1 MNKITTYSS
10 ALAVMALTLTACGG
24 VMDDD
29 HPNTVPEA
37 IRITTSLN
45 AQTLTRA
52 AKLDEQATLLS
63 KDNKL
68 GVFVYKTG
76 TTTATKL
83 GDNQSGTYGYANEEF
98 TVGELTAGGTKNV
111 LNHAGGAQIPYPAD
125 ASNIDVYMYAPYVSS
140 VSALNAEQTFTVT
153 ADQNT
158 ASAAADYIN
167 NDVLWGEVKNNT
179 FNTDVDCKLSHKFAK
194 VVVNIKF
201 GPDRQGSYSDL
212 ANIISVKL
220 KGVYLTSKLN
230 FATGAVKD
238 ANQVTTE
245 HKDITF
251 WLGDKPTAQATDMK
265 QMALCVLPPQQTMVG
280 TTLEIVYQSD
290 PSDENTKVTY
300 SYTGSS
306 TEAFTFYSG
315 KVTTFTFSISPD
327 GIQNLSTDITNW
339 DDGTTTLPST
349 EHAF

>member
-10 ALAVMALTLTACGG
+10 ALAIVALTLTACGG

-45 AQTLTRA
+45 AQTLSRA

-63 KDNKL
+63 KANKL

-83 GDNQSGTYGYANEEF
+83 GDNQSDTYGYANEEF
-98 TVGELTAGGTKNV
+98 TVGELTASGTKNV

-125 ASNIDVYMYAPYVSS
+125 ASNIDVYMYAPYVSL
-140 VSALNAEQTFTVT
+140 VSALNTEQTFTVT

-158 ASAAADYIN
+158 ANAASDYIN

-238 ANQVTTE
+238 ANNVSASHQ
-245 HKDITF
+245 DITF

-265 QMALCVLPPQQTMVG
+265 QMALCVLPPQQTHTG
-280 TTLEIVYQSD
+280 TELEIVYQSD
-290 PSDENTKVTY
+290 PNDASTQVTY
-300 SYTGSS
+300 SYKGANN
-306 TEAFTFYSG
+306 EAFNFYSG

-327 GIQNLSTDITNW
+327 GVNILSTQITDWENNNVNI
-339 DDGTTTLPST
+339 G
-349 EHAF
+349 EHAY

>member
-45 AQTLTRA
+45 AQTLSRA

-98 TVGELTAGGTKNV
+98 TVGDLTAGGTKNV
-111 LNHAGGAQIPYPAD
+111 LNHVGDSQIPYPAD

-140 VSALNAEQTFTVT
+140 VSALNTEQTFTVT

-238 ANQVTTE
+238 ANNVSASHQ
-245 HKDITF
+245 DITF

-265 QMALCVLPPQQTMVG
+265 QMALCVLPPQQTHTG
-280 TTLEIVYQSD
+280 TELEIVYQSD
-290 PSDENTKVTY
+290 PNDASTQVTY
-300 SYTGSS
+300 SYKGANN
-306 TEAFTFYSG
+306 EAFNFYSG

-327 GIQNLSTDITNW
+327 GVNILSTQITDWENNNVNI
-339 DDGTTTLPST
+339 G
-349 EHAF
+349 EHAY

>member
-45 AQTLTRA
+45 AQTLSRA

-68 GVFVYKTG
+68 GVFVYKKG

-83 GDNQSGTYGYANEEF
+83 GDNQSGTYGYANEQF
-98 TVGELTAGGTKNV
+98 TVGDLTAGGTKNV
-111 LNHAGGAQIPYPAD
+111 LNHASGSQIPYPAD
-125 ASNIDVYMYAPYVSS
+125 ASNIDVYMYAPYVLS
-140 VSALNAEQTFTVT
+140 VSALNTEQTFTVT

-230 FATGAVKD
+230 FATGAVTE
-238 ANQVTTE
+238 ANNVSPTPS
-245 HKDITF
+245 DITF
-251 WLGDKPTAQATDMK
+251 WLGDKPTANAADMK
-265 QMALCVLPPQQTMVG
+265 QMALCVLPPQQTHTG
-280 TTLEIVYQSD
+280 TELEIVYQSD
-290 PSDENTKVTY
+290 PNDASTQVTY
-300 SYTGSS
+300 SYKGANK
-306 TEAFTFYSG
+306 EAFNFYSG

-327 GIQNLSTDITNW
+327 GVNILSTQITDWENNNVNI
-339 DDGTTTLPST
+339 G
-349 EHAF
+349 EHAY

>member
-1 MNKITTYSS
+1 MNKITIYSS

-45 AQTLTRA
+45 AQTLSRA

-63 KDNKL
+63 KDNHL

-76 TTTATKL
+76 TTTATML
-83 GDNQSGTYGYANEEF
+83 GDNQSGTYGYANQEF
-98 TVGELTAGGTKNV
+98 KVGELTASGTKNV
-111 LNHAGGAQIPYPAD
+111 LNHVGEAQIPYPAD
-125 ASNIDVYMYAPYVSS
+125 ASNIDVYMYAPYVSL
-140 VSALNAEQTFTVT
+140 VSALNTEQEFTVT
-153 ADQNT
+153 ADQNAST
-158 ASAAADYIN
+158 ATADYIK
-167 NDVLWGEVKNNT
+167 NDVLWGEVKNNK

-238 ANQVTTE
+238 ANNVSASHQ
-245 HKDITF
+245 DITF

-265 QMALCVLPPQQTMVG
+265 QMALCVLPPQQTHTG
-280 TTLEIVYQSD
+280 TELEIIYQSD
-290 PSDENTKVTY
+290 PNDESTKVTY
-300 SYTGSS
+300 SYKGANN
-306 TEAFTFYSG
+306 EAFNFYSG

-327 GIQNLSTDITNW
+327 GVNILSTEITDWENNNVNI
-339 DDGTTTLPST
+339 G
-349 EHAF
+349 EHAY